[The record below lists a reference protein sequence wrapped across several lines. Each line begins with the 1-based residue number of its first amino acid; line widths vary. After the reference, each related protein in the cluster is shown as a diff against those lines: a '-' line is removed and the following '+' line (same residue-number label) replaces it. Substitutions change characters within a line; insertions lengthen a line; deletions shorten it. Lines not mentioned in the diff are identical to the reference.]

1 MLSVGDN
8 YVTNFSFTQDQV
20 NAFAELTGDTNPI
33 HIDPEFAA
41 NTPFKKPIMHGFLSA
56 SIFSRVLG
64 TEFPGNGS
72 VYLSQTM
79 DFLRPMFV
87 DEEYVANFEITEI
100 DSRRKTAI
108 IKTTITSTA
117 NNKITVKGEAK
128 LMHKELI
135 A

>member
-1 MLSVGDN
+1 MLSIGDN

-33 HIDPEFAA
+33 HIDEEFASK
-41 NTPFKKPIMHGFLSA
+41 TPFKKPIMHGFLSA

-72 VYLSQTM
+72 VYLSQQM

-87 DEEYVANFEITEI
+87 EEEYEASFEITEI

-108 IKTTITSTA
+108 IKSTITSLV
-117 NNKITVKGEAK
+117 NKKVMVKGEAK
-128 LMHKELI
+128 IMHKELI

>member
-1 MLSVGDN
+1 MLSIGDN
-8 YVTNFSFTQDQV
+8 YATNFSFTQNQV

-33 HIDPEFAA
+33 HIDDEFASK
-41 NTPFKKPIMHGFLSA
+41 TPFKKPIMHGFLSA

-72 VYLSQTM
+72 VYLSQQM

-87 DEEYVANFEITEI
+87 NEEYEANFEITEI

-108 IKTTITSTA
+108 IKTIITSVA
-117 NNKITVKGEAK
+117 NKKVMVKGEAK
-128 LMHKELI
+128 IMHKELI

>member
-1 MLSVGDN
+1 MLQIGQSYQVDFK
-8 YVTNFSFTQDQV
+8 FSQEDV
-20 NAFAELTGDTNPI
+20 NAFARLTGDTNPI
-33 HIDPEFAA
+33 HIDEEFAA

-72 VYLSQTM
+72 VYLSQNM

-87 DEEYVANFEITEI
+87 DENYSAEFEITEI

-108 IKTTITSTA
+108 IKTTIKSEQ
-117 NNKITVKGEAK
+117 NKITVKGEAK
-128 LMHKELI
+128 IMHKTLI
-135 A
+135 D

>member
-1 MLSVGDN
+1 MLSVGET
-8 YVTNFSFTQDQV
+8 YTTTFKFSQAQV

-33 HIDPEFAA
+33 HIDEDFASK
-41 NTPFKKPIMHGFLSA
+41 TPFKKPIMHGFLSA

-87 DEEYVANFEITEI
+87 DEDYEATFTISEI

-108 IKTTITSTA
+108 IKTQIIATS
-117 NNKITVKGEAK
+117 NKKVTVKGEAK
-128 LMHKELI
+128 IMHKELI

>member
-1 MLSVGDN
+1 MILIGN
-8 YVTNFSFTQDQV
+8 TYETTFSFTQDQV
-20 NAFAELTGDTNPI
+20 DAFAKLTGDTNPI

-41 NTPFKKPIMHGFLSA
+41 GTPFKKPIMHGFLSA

-72 VYLSQTM
+72 VYLSQSM

-87 DEEYVANFEITEI
+87 DEEYVATFEVTEI

-108 IKTTITSTA
+108 IKTVITSSQ
-117 NNKITVKGEAK
+117 KKVTVKGEAK
-128 LMHKELI
+128 IMHKTLI
-135 A
+135 E